1 MSRSPLLAKKSRIQQ
16 ENEAIILPAAL
27 HVFSRKGFK
36 GTTMADIAEK
46 AGLPKGNLFYYF
58 SSKQA
63 LYQTVLEHILEDW
76 LTPLDSIHSQ
86 ADPRDALEL
95 YVRQKMAFSFDHAD
109 ASRLFAGELLQGAPS
124 LQEALNGILKARVA
138 EKVDVLKGWI
148 AAGRLHALDCEHFFF
163 SLWSMTQT
171 YADFSVQ
178 VEAVM
183 GHSLTSPSERERATR
198 HVLDSVFRMCGL
210 ESPQQ

>member
-1 MSRSPLLAKKSRIQQ
+1 MSRSPYLVKKSRIQQ

-36 GTTMADIAEK
+36 GTTMADVADQ

-76 LTPLDSIHSQ
+76 MTPLDSLHAS
-86 ADPRDALEL
+86 ADPREALEQ
-95 YVRQKMAFSFDHAD
+95 YVRQKMAFSFEHAD
-109 ASRLFAGELLQGAPS
+109 ASRLFAGEMLQGAQS
-124 LQEALNGILKARVA
+124 LRGALTGMLKQRVA
-138 EKVDVLKGWI
+138 EKVEVLKGWI
-148 AAGRLHALDCEHFFF
+148 VQGQLRALDCEHFFF
-163 SLWSMTQT
+163 TLWSMTQT
-171 YADFSVQ
+171 YADFAVQ
-178 VEAVM
+178 VEAVL
-183 GHSLTSPSERERATR
+183 GQCIKEETARERAVQ

-210 ESPQQ
+210 ERSVM